1 MEGLKIP
8 MKKVR
13 AIFSESFDPYL
24 NLAFEEWLLGRIHPG
39 DAVLFLWRNK
49 NTVVIGRCQNP
60 WAECQLD
67 LLDRDCVTLARRP
80 SGGGAVFHDIG
91 NTNFTFFNHASEFNK
106 NTNTEIIVESLR
118 LLGITALPSGRND
131 ILVEGRKV
139 SGSAFRETPEGCFH
153 HGTLLVDVDLQ
164 RMAMYL
170 TPDQTKL
177 ASKGV
182 SSIKGRVA
190 NLKSFCPDLDH
201 EKLSECILE
210 SFRKAHGVVAMGVE
224 RFSEDHMRSLP
235 GFVPF
240 YEKFSSWHWL
250 YGKTPLFTHKMSG
263 RFGWGG
269 LEILFDVKNGVIE
282 EVQIYSDCLD
292 PDLIDQLGNA
302 IKGFKYEKQSVVN
315 EFLRVLKERKFS
327 PEDISLVRE
336 WWNVQWE

>member
-1 MEGLKIP
+1 MEGVKIP

-13 AIFSESFDPYL
+13 AIFSESLDPYL
-24 NLAFEEWLLGRIHPG
+24 NLALEEWLLGRIHPG

-67 LLDRDCVTLARRP
+67 LLARDGVTLARRP
-80 SGGGAVFHDIG
+80 SGGGAVFHDLG
-91 NTNFTFFNHASEFNK
+91 NTNFTFLNHAAEFNK
-106 NTNTEIIVESLR
+106 NFNTGIIVESLR
-118 LLGITALPSGRND
+118 SLGIIATHSGRND

-170 TPDQTKL
+170 TPDRLKL

-182 SSIKGRVA
+182 SSVKARVA
-190 NLKSFCPDLDH
+190 NLSSFCPNLEH
-201 EKLSECILE
+201 ERLSEHILE
-210 SFRKAHGVVAMGVE
+210 SFRSACGVTAIGLE
-224 RFSEDHMRSLP
+224 KFSEEQIRSLP
-235 GFVPF
+235 GLFPF
-240 YEKFSSWHWL
+240 YEKFSGWHWL

-269 LEILFDVKNGVIE
+269 LEILFDVKNGLVE
-282 EVQIYSDCLD
+282 GVQIFSDCLD
-292 PDLIDQLGNA
+292 PDFIENMEKSISGLA
-302 IKGFKYEKQSVVN
+302 YEKKSIAD
-315 EFLRVLKERKFS
+315 EFLRVMQERKFS
-327 PEDISLVRE
+327 EEEIASFVN
-336 WWNVQWE
+336 WWNAQWE